1 MTIQEQF
8 SLKMEKRP
16 TEVTV
21 NGVIPANLIWEQ
33 RQRAIENLK
42 KELSFDG
49 FREGSAPD
57 HMVIQKVGEL
67 AVWTRAGV
75 EVIQAHI
82 AEILGTTG
90 TIPIGQP
97 RVSVRDTALN
107 GIISFDRQF
116 DIQVQ
121 RYPDITL
128 PDYSAIARTE
138 GPLTPVQVTDQ
149 EMESALLQLRK
160 DVFANEHKDQNP
172 PETPP
177 PLTDKQVQNLNPK
190 YRTAIEFIENFKH
203 NFTNNKEYEQ
213 RAQRR
218 ARFVE
223 HIVKNMQVE
232 IPDIFINREV
242 ETLVEGVRNDAKR
255 LNTTLESFLK
265 QYNKDLEI
273 LKKEMR
279 EEADKRIRIQLAL
292 NEIAKRE
299 KLQSEEKQVEAE
311 IKRIQA
317 REPTLSEHDVRTIA
331 VSILM
336 NEEVFR
342 FLENIAD
349 IAPAQSV

>member
-8 SLKMEKRP
+8 SLKTEKHP

-21 NGVIPANLIWEQ
+21 NGVIPANLIQEQ
-33 RQRAIENLK
+33 RQKAIENLK

-49 FREGSAPD
+49 FREGGATD

-75 EVIQAHI
+75 EVVQAHI

-90 TIPIGQP
+90 TIPIDQP
-97 RVSVRDTALN
+97 RVSIKDTALN
-107 GIISFDRQF
+107 GIISF

-128 PDYSAIARTE
+128 PDYSAIARKE

-149 EMESALLQLRK
+149 EVEDALLQLRK
-160 DVFANEHKDQNP
+160 DVFTAEHKDQTP
-172 PETPP
+172 PETLP
-177 PLTDKQVQNLNPK
+177 PLTDEQVQKLNPK

-203 NFTNNKEYEQ
+203 TFINNKEYEQ

-223 HIVKNMQVE
+223 HVVKNMQVE

-242 ETLVEGVRNDAKR
+242 EALVEGVRNDAKR

-265 QYNKDLEI
+265 QHNKDLEI

-279 EEADKRIRIQLAL
+279 AAADKRVRIQLAL

-299 KLQSEEKQVEAE
+299 KLQSEEKQVEVE

-317 REPTLSEHDVRTIA
+317 REPTLSEHDVHTIA

-349 IAPAQSV
+349 IAPVQSV